1 MNKEEIYEISFQLIL
16 HSGNARSL
24 SMEAI
29 YEAKNGNIDG
39 AREKICE
46 AEMEFNKAH
55 RFQTEL
61 IQGEA
66 SGEAHDIPILLIH
79 AQDHLMNAL
88 TVKDMA
94 TEFIELYKKL
104 S

>member
-29 YEAKNGNIDG
+29 HEAKNGNIDG
-39 AREKICE
+39 AREKIRE
-46 AEMEFNKAH
+46 AEMEFNMAH

-66 SGEAHDIPILLIH
+66 SGEAYDIPILLIH

-94 TEFIELYKKL
+94 TEFIELYNKL